1 MRTYVDICPY
11 NYHVHW
17 QEERGGHPRGEGRG
31 PEARCCSLPRWG
43 GSWTLREGRRA
54 LLSRERGRQVDLG
67 RKREG
72 WAAGEEA
79 GGRKYT
85 FINHMFTEQRDCPF

>member
-1 MRTYVDICPY
+1 MRRASAC
-11 NYHVHW
+11 
-17 QEERGGHPRGEGRG
+17 EGPRN
-31 PEARCCSLPRWG
+31 PLLLAPKVG